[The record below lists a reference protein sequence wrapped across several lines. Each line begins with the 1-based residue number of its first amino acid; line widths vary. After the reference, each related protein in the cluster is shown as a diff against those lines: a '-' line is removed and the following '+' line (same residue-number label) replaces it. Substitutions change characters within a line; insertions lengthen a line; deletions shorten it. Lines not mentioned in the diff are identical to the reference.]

1 MEEKDQ
7 WNNSI
12 PDKWV
17 VSAAHIMAAP
27 HQIKEVETLM
37 FEVIFP
43 ANQARRDSLLSAGW
57 TFVVSAANPANLAT
71 EEDVMHHKKCL
82 AAQISIA
89 LPAQRASDGRI
100 TRPANYH
107 IIRTDVIKSDHL
119 HKPIRHTKLTLNQVL
134 MNAALPKNLG
144 GDYLFLQLFP
154 WPLTPPAQSS
164 WCPLN
169 TLASENNSL
178 KQLHSCWQ
186 RTFHNPWTTSLHQ
199 LTSGRPDAS

>member
-1 MEEKDQ
+1 
-7 WNNSI
+7 
-12 PDKWV
+12 
-17 VSAAHIMAAP
+17 
-27 HQIKEVETLM
+27 M

-144 GDYLFLQLFP
+144 GDYLFLQAFP
-154 WPLTPPAQSS
+154 MATDPTRTAFVVSSEHASIGEQFIEAAPLP
-164 WCPLN
+164 
-169 TLASENNSL
+169 
-178 KQLHSCWQ
+178 
-186 RTFHNPWTTSLHQ
+186 
-199 LTSGRPDAS
+199 G